1 MEISLKNLMKVVLSS
16 PKQSDKTYVSRSLEK
31 SSEQASSC
39 SRFKPYLGGV
49 WDRLQSC
56 YWYG

>member
-49 WDRLQSC
+49 
-56 YWYG
+56 